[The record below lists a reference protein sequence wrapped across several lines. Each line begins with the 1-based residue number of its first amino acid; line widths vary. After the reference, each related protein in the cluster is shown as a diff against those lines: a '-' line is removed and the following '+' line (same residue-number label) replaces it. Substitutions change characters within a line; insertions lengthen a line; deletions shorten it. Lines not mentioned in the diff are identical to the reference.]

1 MLRVSELLMRSCGAD
16 TRVCSAETHL
26 GDPGCSGQLLKRVE
40 MSLDP
45 AGKSACA
52 TLTLLLLCCLP
63 AAAVVIDRI
72 AVIVDKHAVKTSD
85 IDRDLR
91 VTQFLNREPLDLT
104 VDMKRKA
111 AERLIDQTV
120 IREEMEKGGYAKS
133 SAAEVDAMIARILA
147 DRFGGQD
154 ARLQVELARYGLSE
168 PQLRLQLQWQL
179 DVLKFIDER
188 FRPAV
193 LVTDGEVREY
203 YNQHKT
209 DLERQFPQL
218 KTYEAMAPKIRA
230 SLEGEH
236 LNQTFDQWVAEARKR
251 DRIVYRQEAFQ

>member
-1 MLRVSELLMRSCGAD
+1 
-16 TRVCSAETHL
+16 
-26 GDPGCSGQLLKRVE
+26 
-40 MSLDP
+40 MSLH
-45 AGKSACA
+45 AATKSACA
-52 TLTLLLLCCLP
+52 TLALLLLCCLP

-72 AVIVDKHAVKTSD
+72 AVIVDKHAIKTSD

-91 VTQFLNREPLDLT
+91 VTQFLNHEPLDTT

-111 AERLIDQTV
+111 AERLVDQTV

-133 SAAEVDAMIARILA
+133 SAAEADDMIKRVLTQ
-147 DRFGGQD
+147 RFGGQD
-154 ARLQVELARYGLSE
+154 ARMQEELARYGLTE

-193 LVTDGEVREY
+193 LVTDDEIRDY
-203 YNQHKT
+203 YNQHKA
-209 DLERQFPQL
+209 DLERQFPQA
-218 KTYEAMAPKIRA
+218 KTYDAMAPGIRA
-230 SLEGEH
+230 SLEGERV
-236 LNQTFDQWVAEARKR
+236 NQTFDQWVAEARKR